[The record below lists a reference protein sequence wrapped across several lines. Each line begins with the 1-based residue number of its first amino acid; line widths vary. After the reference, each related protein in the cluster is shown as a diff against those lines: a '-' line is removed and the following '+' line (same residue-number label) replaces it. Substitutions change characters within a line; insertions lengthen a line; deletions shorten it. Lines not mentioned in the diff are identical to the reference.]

1 MAKRFT
7 PSKLGA
13 LSEEFEQ
20 PQDFDKVHETID
32 CKFRLHYVAEF
43 GQILYLVGSDPAMG
57 EWRHQS
63 AVLMHWQPG
72 DFWITDVTISKEIPS
87 EYKYIVKAD
96 NGTVIR
102 WEEGPN
108 RILSVPNYDNATLKI
123 YDHWGSR

>member
-7 PSKLGA
+7 PSKLSA
-13 LSEEFEQ
+13 LPEESEQ
-20 PQDFDKVHETID
+20 CVGSTSTID

-43 GQILYLVGSDPAMG
+43 GQSIHLVGSDPSMG
-57 EWRHQS
+57 GWRHQN
-63 AVLMHWQPG
+63 AVLMQWQPG
-72 DFWITDVTISKEIPS
+72 DFWVTDVNISRDIPT

-96 NGTVIR
+96 NGIVVR